1 MIHIN
6 YINAG
11 FSFASDTVNIQESR
25 PIADC
30 SLAAAVSSSV
40 VILLVVAI
48 VMFIIGF
55 MIGRY
60 VRFSKGKLHTTT
72 ADQPQQGPVY
82 DYIQPSTVKPQD
94 NLELKVNVA
103 YHPTKSVTIEQ

>member
-1 MIHIN
+1 VHTG
-6 YINAG
+6 Y
-11 FSFASDTVNIQESR
+11 IQESR
-25 PIADC
+25 PTAEC

-40 VILLVVAI
+40 LTLLVVAT
-48 VMFIIGF
+48 VMFIIGL

-60 VRFSKGKLHTTT
+60 LRFSKGKFHITTT
-72 ADQPQQGPVY
+72 DQSQQGPVY
-82 DYIQPSTVKPQD
+82 DYIQPSTVKPEE